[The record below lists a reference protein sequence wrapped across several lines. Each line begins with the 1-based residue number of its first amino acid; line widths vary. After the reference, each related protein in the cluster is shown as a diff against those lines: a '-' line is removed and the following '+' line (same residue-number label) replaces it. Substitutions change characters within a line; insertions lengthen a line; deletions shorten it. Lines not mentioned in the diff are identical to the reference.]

1 MARMSVSSQFS
12 SEKGIAL
19 AASLLALSMLTLIGL
34 SMTFVSSTEVL
45 INQNNRMRLVNLYL
59 AESATEEA
67 RDRIRNL
74 IVSNQLS
81 LSDPTKVVYIVAD
94 SSINPMTGNAD
105 SNPYFDPDYSSSLSV
120 TVLNSDLGTIDSAWV
135 KIWRKTEARAGY
147 SLTNA
152 SGWTTD
158 SVFYGWDPLQPN
170 AQLTQY
176 VGTGSTPRRP
186 SDSPVYLLTALAR
199 TSGGYRQRVATDIAA
214 LPSPPLSAALFS
226 RDSIQVLGSGVSV
239 EGNDQAAGAP
249 VNLNGL
255 ESQNTI
261 TGNLTGVN
269 GTPLAQKENSGYSY
283 NMSSLIKALKPPFT
297 KEIEQVVPGI
307 TILSDGTYVG
317 NGLTL
322 GQIPSSGDVSQSTY
336 VNGPLNISDSTGQGI
351 LVVNGDLLVTGSFTY
366 FGLIIVKGKIHL
378 NGGGMEG
385 IRIDGAIISS
395 SESGSSQ
402 SILEGIVQ
410 IRNDSAVIQ
419 AQFNTLQYARL
430 AFREM

>member
-1 MARMSVSSQFS
+1 MVPMNPDRPRS

-19 AASLLALSMLTLIGL
+19 AAALLALSILTLIGL

-45 INQNNRMRLVNLYL
+45 VNQNNRMRLVNLYL

-74 IVSNQLS
+74 IASSQLS
-81 LSDPTKVVYIVAD
+81 LSDSTKVVYIVAD
-94 SSINPMTGNAD
+94 SSINPTTGNPD

-120 TVLNSDLGTIDSAWV
+120 SIINSDLGAIGSAWV
-135 KIWRKTEARAGY
+135 KLWQKTEARAAY

-152 SGWTTD
+152 SGNTTD
-158 SVFYGWDPLQPN
+158 PVFYGYDRIQPN

-176 VGTGSTPRRP
+176 VNAGSNVANHTG
-186 SDSPVYLLTALAR
+186 SPVYLVTALAR
-199 TSGGYRQRVATDIAA
+199 NSSGYRQRVATDIAA
-214 LPSPPLSAALFS
+214 LPSPPLNAALFS
-226 RDSIQVLGSGVSV
+226 KDAIDVLGSSVIV
-239 EGNDQAAGAP
+239 EGDDQSLGNP
-249 VNLNGL
+249 VNLHGL
-255 ESQNTI
+255 ESQGTI

-269 GTPLAQKENSGYSY
+269 GTPLADKPLSGYSY
-283 NMSSLIKALKPPFT
+283 NMGSLIKALKPPFT
-297 KEIEQVVPGI
+297 KEIEQAVPGI

-317 NGLTL
+317 NGLSL

-336 VNGPLNISDSTGQGI
+336 VNGPLNISDSSGQGI
-351 LVVNGDLLVTGSFTY
+351 LVINGDLSVTGSFTF

-378 NGGGMEG
+378 NGAGLEG
-385 IRIDGAIISS
+385 IKIHGAMIASS
-395 SESGSSQ
+395 DAGNAQ

-410 IRNDSAVIQ
+410 ITNDSAMIQ
-419 AQFNTLQYARL
+419 AQFNRLQYARL

>member
-1 MARMSVSSQFS
+1 MVRMNPGRPRS

-45 INQNNRMRLVNLYL
+45 VNQNNRMRLVNLYV

-67 RDRIRNL
+67 RDRVRNL
-74 IVSNQLS
+74 IASSQLS
-81 LSDPTKVVYIVAD
+81 LSDSTKVVYIVAD
-94 SSINPMTGNAD
+94 SSINPTTGNAD

-120 TVLNSDLGTIDSAWV
+120 SIINSDLSAIGSAWV
-135 KIWRKTEARAGY
+135 KIWQKTEARAAY

-152 SGWTTD
+152 SGNTTD
-158 SVFYGWDPLQPN
+158 PVFYGYDRIQPN

-176 VGTGSTPRRP
+176 VNAGSNVANHTG
-186 SDSPVYLLTALAR
+186 SPVYLVTALAR
-199 TSGGYRQRVATDIAA
+199 NSSGYRQRVATDIAA
-214 LPSPPLSAALFS
+214 LPSPPLNAALFS
-226 RDSIQVLGSGVSV
+226 KDAIDVLGSGVIVDGDDQST
-239 EGNDQAAGAP
+239 GNP

-255 ESQNTI
+255 ESQGTI
-261 TGNLTGVN
+261 TGNFAGVN
-269 GTPLAQKENSGYSY
+269 GTPLADSGYSY
-283 NMSSLIKALKPPFT
+283 NMGSLIKALKPPFT

-317 NGLTL
+317 NGLSL

-336 VNGPLNISDSTGQGI
+336 VNGPLNISDSSGQGI
-351 LVVNGDLLVTGSFTY
+351 LVINGDLSVTGSFTF

-385 IRIDGAIISS
+385 IRIHGAIIASS
-395 SESGSSQ
+395 NVGNAQ
-402 SILEGIVQ
+402 SILEGFVQ
-410 IRNDSAVIQ
+410 IRNDSAMIQ
-419 AQFNTLQYARL
+419 AQFNRLQYARL